1 MGGHPKIKDVAVI
14 GVPDQKWGE
23 AVCAVVVLQ
32 THHQASES
40 EIRDWC
46 RDRLAG
52 FKRPRHVIFIEGTEM
67 PRTNTGKILH
77 RVLRDR
83 LIAGDNPSLVKV

>member
-1 MGGHPKIKDVAVI
+1 MT
-14 GVPDQKWGE
+14 GVQT
-23 AVCAVVVLQ
+23 CALP
-32 THHQASES
+32 
-40 EIRDWC
+40 IC

-52 FKRPRHVIFIEGTEM
+52 FKRPRHVIFIEGAEM

-83 LIAGDNPSLVKV
+83 LIAGDSPSLVKV